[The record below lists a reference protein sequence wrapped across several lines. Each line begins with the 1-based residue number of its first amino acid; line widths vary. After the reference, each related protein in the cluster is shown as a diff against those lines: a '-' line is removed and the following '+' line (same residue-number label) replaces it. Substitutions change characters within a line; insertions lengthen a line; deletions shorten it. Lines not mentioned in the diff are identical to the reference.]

1 MTTTRDYY
9 DVLGVSRTAGDKEIK
24 TAYRRRAR
32 KYHPDLNRGDP
43 QAEEKFKE
51 LSEAFAVL
59 SDADKRARYDRGGHE
74 AFGPGFD
81 PFAGADPSQFD
92 FGFGNLSDLFEM
104 FGAGRGRGARR
115 PDGRRGEDVRFDLR
129 VPFLTAVLGGT
140 VEIVVPEQTTCAV
153 CSGAGTRPGSSE
165 TTCPQCKGAGRTEQ
179 RRGAMNVSLTCPR
192 CRGAGRL
199 PGDPCAAC
207 GGSGRSA
214 GRERLTVRIPAGIED
229 GGSLRLPGKGNAGSR
244 GAAPGD
250 AYLTVHVEPHPKF
263 RREGRDL
270 YCDVA
275 VGLARAALGGN
286 IDVETLNG
294 KATITL
300 PAGTPSGRKLRL
312 RGRGIPA
319 ARGNRA
325 GDLYAV
331 IQIRPPEHLDD
342 RSRELLE
349 EFDKRNPDGGAS

>member
-1 MTTTRDYY
+1 
-9 DVLGVSRTAGDKEIK
+9 
-24 TAYRRRAR
+24 
-32 KYHPDLNRGDP
+32 
-43 QAEEKFKE
+43 
-51 LSEAFAVL
+51 
-59 SDADKRARYDRGGHE
+59 
-74 AFGPGFD
+74 
-81 PFAGADPSQFD
+81 
-92 FGFGNLSDLFEM
+92 
-104 FGAGRGRGARR
+104 
-115 PDGRRGEDVRFDLR
+115 
-129 VPFLTAVLGGT
+129 
-140 VEIVVPEQTTCAV
+140 
-153 CSGAGTRPGSSE
+153 
-165 TTCPQCKGAGRTEQ
+165 
-179 RRGAMNVSLTCPR
+179 MNVSLTCPR